1 MRFVIGDHALDTVT
15 RELRRGE
22 ELVEMEPQVFDLLLY
37 LVENRDR
44 VVSKDDL
51 ISTVWQG
58 RIVSDST
65 LTSRIATVR
74 QAIGDTGRRQQFIRT
89 ISRRGI
95 RFVGEVRQLT
105 DADIHPPAR
114 PSGVLQ
120 AATAAGAAHR
130 QDVRFCR
137 TADGVN
143 LAVATSGDGPPLVK
157 TANWLNHIEFD
168 WQSPIWS
175 PLLARLHARSQLI
188 RYDER
193 GTGLSDW
200 NVADISFESF
210 VHDLATVVDALELK
224 RFALLGISQGAAV
237 AVAYATRHPDRVS
250 CLVLSGGYAEGWRKR
265 GTAEQLNQRQTLATL
280 VRAGWGQENPA
291 FRQVFTSLFIPDATL
306 EEMRWF
312 NDLQRV
318 STSPENA
325 VRLIDVFGN
334 IAIADLLPRV
344 AVPTL
349 VLHSREDALVPLE
362 QGLKLARGIP
372 GARFVALDS
381 RNHLLLEHEAAWQRF
396 VAEVSDFLSA
406 HEDSGAESR
415 SSLDMPDR
423 MSKTLG
429 LMRKSLPRSQ
439 RRRGK
444 RVR

>member
-15 RELRRGE
+15 RELRRGH

-37 LVENRDR
+37 LIENRYR

-51 ISTVWQG
+51 ISAVWQG
-58 RIVSDST
+58 RVVSDST
-65 LTSRIATVR
+65 LTSRIAAVR

-89 ISRRGI
+89 IARRGI
-95 RFVGEVRQLT
+95 RFVGDVRQLDDT
-105 DADIHPPAR
+105 DVHPPAGSS
-114 PSGVLQ
+114 PTVLQ
-120 AATAAGAAHR
+120 TATAAGIARR

-137 TADGVN
+137 TGDGVN
-143 LAVATSGDGPPLVK
+143 LAVATSGDGLPLVK

-168 WQSPIWS
+168 WQSPVWS
-175 PLLARLHARSQLI
+175 PLLARLHERSRLI

-210 VHDLATVVDALELK
+210 VHDLATVVDALALK

-237 AVAYATRHPDRVS
+237 AIAYATRHPERVS

-265 GTAEQLNQRQTLATL
+265 GSVEQLKQRQTLATL
-280 VRAGWGQENPA
+280 VRTGWGQENPA

-318 STSPENA
+318 SASPENA
-325 VRLIDVFGN
+325 VRLIDVFGE

-381 RNHLLLEHEAAWQRF
+381 RNHLLLEHEPAWQRY
-396 VAEVSDFLSA
+396 VDEVRDFLAA
-406 HEDSGAESR
+406 HESR
-415 SSLDMPDR
+415 DGTSPPAIDAPDR
-423 MSKTLG
+423 MPKWAHSPHG
-429 LMRKSLPRSQ
+429 P
-439 RRRGK
+439 GGAGEGP
-444 RVR
+444 